1 MYKNIVKPVLDRL
14 LALIFVLLFW
24 WLYIILAIMVRV
36 KLGSPVLFVQERP
49 GKIDPK
55 TGKERIFKLY
65 KFRTMTSET
74 DAEGR
79 LLPDAQRLTPFGKFL
94 RSTSLD
100 ELPEILFNI
109 LLRGNMSIVGPRPQL
124 IRDMVYMT
132 TEQRKRHIVTP
143 GLTGLAQV
151 NGRNAITWEEKLDWD
166 IRYVESLSFV
176 TDFKMIIG
184 TVFAV
189 LKRSGITDGENATAL
204 DYGDA
209 LLKSG
214 KISKEEYMKKQEE
227 AELFMDAFK

>member
-14 LALIFVLLFW
+14 LALMFVLLFW

-94 RSTSLD
+94 RSTSGD
-100 ELPEILFNI
+100 ELPSIFFNI
-109 LLRGNMSIVGPRPQL
+109 LLGGNLSIIGPRPL
-124 IRDMVYMT
+124 LVEYIPRYT
-132 TEQRKRHIVTP
+132 KEQRRRHEVMP
-143 GLTGLAQV
+143 GLTGYAQV
-151 NGRNAITWEEKLDWD
+151 SGRNSISWEEKFEDDVWYVDHISLLLD
-166 IRYVESLSFV
+166 IKILI
-176 TDFKMIIG
+176 K
-184 TVFAV
+184 TVLVVF
-189 LKRSGITDGENATAL
+189 KRSGINSDTSATMEVFKGTNGE
-204 DYGDA
+204 
-209 LLKSG
+209 S
-214 KISKEEYMKKQEE
+214 E
-227 AELFMDAFK
+227 